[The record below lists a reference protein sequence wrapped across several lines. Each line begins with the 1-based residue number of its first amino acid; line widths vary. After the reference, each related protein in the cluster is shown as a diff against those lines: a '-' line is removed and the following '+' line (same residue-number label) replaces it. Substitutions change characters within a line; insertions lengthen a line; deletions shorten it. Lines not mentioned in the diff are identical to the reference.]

1 MMFNDDSLVGRPRVD
16 TPPPPPPPPEGG
28 HGAKR
33 NLSSVDTDPRPPR
46 PVRPHLTPEQSAEQA
61 RLRLTALVRTAMS
74 PKVGGAKLKKHS
86 VLREFELGEE
96 LGRGGFATV
105 FLAYPRGGGDV
116 RACKAIELTQV
127 GNAIGQIEDEVRG
140 PRVSGRDGGGGGRA
154 SDETGRRRPSP
165 RSAAGPR
172 RSGRCGGST
181 TPTSATCT
189 TAT

>member
-74 PKVGGAKLKKHS
+74 PKAGAPRRDLKVALTS
-86 VLREFELGEE
+86 VNPSPGDR
-96 LGRGGFATV
+96 
-105 FLAYPRGGGDV
+105 PRTGS
-116 RACKAIELTQV
+116 R
-127 GNAIGQIEDEVRG
+127 R
-140 PRVSGRDGGGGGRA
+140 RRGRDVGDGSSTKYRRA
-154 SDETGRRRPSP
+154 
-165 RSAAGPR
+165 
-172 RSGRCGGST
+172 
-181 TPTSATCT
+181 
-189 TAT
+189 